1 MHAVKGAQYSQNS
14 MNMFMEFQNVL
25 CICTCV
31 WSQVLLMQS
40 STLHNGFAKTLNT
53 QAPGQLS
60 HVKII
65 NPYIHSTPI
74 NRILS
79 TAQILLV
86 L

>member
-1 MHAVKGAQYSQNS
+1 MCCVSALVYGHMYCSCKV
-14 MNMFMEFQNVL
+14 VL
-25 CICTCV
+25 CTM
-31 WSQVLLMQS
+31 VLQ
-40 STLHNGFAKTLNT
+40 KTLNT
-53 QAPGQLS
+53 QASGQLS
-60 HVKII
+60 HLKII